1 MGLSINQFI
10 VLVWREVYRRRI
22 AVVAA
27 FCIISIAMLATGVF
41 LPKVYSS
48 HAIIHADQTN
58 IIRPLME
65 GTAVT
70 TGVKDQAQNAR
81 ELLLRRRIMEQV
93 LREAGMDL
101 SGLSELEIE
110 RLLDK
115 VKTRTEITAPGK
127 SLIRI
132 EYRDPSPEQ
141 AFRVAQKYAELLVT
155 ESAREKKKESREAF
169 NFVDQQVRE
178 YHKKLIDSEEKLEE
192 FRSNNIEGTQ
202 GDSFKRISSLRRQL
216 EAARLELSE
225 EKVKE
230 RSLERQ
236 LSGEAS
242 ATRDM
247 AKDGTY
253 GARIAELQMRLD
265 QLRLQFHDSYPDIVK
280 IKNQLSEL
288 RAARE
293 NARSERKEKIEEAKE
308 KGETYVDDS
317 IAGSPLYQELKSKL
331 SETRTRIAALEAR
344 IEETRDLLDEES
356 DRIKRINE
364 SDARLSELT
373 RDYEV
378 NRELYQ
384 DLLRRRER
392 ARVSMSL
399 DVQERGLTMTIQEPA
414 RLSKKPYGVRFLHI
428 ALLGMPFAF
437 FLPVGFIAGLL
448 QVDRRVRSSE
458 QIAAN
463 LGIPV
468 AGEINELRTRSQEDL
483 ERRQLFWIKASVV
496 GVVILYLV
504 VGTLKWLQVVL

>member
-1 MGLSINQFI
+1 MGLSITQFI
-10 VLVWREVYRRRI
+10 VLLWREVYRQRI

-27 FCIISIAMLATGVF
+27 FCIISVLMLGGGML

-48 HAIIHADQTN
+48 HAVIHADQTN

-65 GTAVT
+65 GAAVA

-81 ELLLRRRIMEQV
+81 ELLFRRRIMEQV
-93 LREAGMDL
+93 LREAGM
-101 SGLSELEIE
+101 ELEDLRDLEVE
-110 RLLDK
+110 RLMDK
-115 VKTRTEITAPGK
+115 VKERTEITSPGEN
-127 SLIRI
+127 LIRI

-155 ESAREKKKESREAF
+155 ESAREKKKESREAYD
-169 NFVDQQVRE
+169 FVDQQVRE
-178 YHKKLIDSEEKLEE
+178 YHKKLIDAEKKLEE
-192 FRSNNIEGTQ
+192 FRSNNIDGTQ
-202 GDSFKRISSLRRQL
+202 SDSFKRISSLRRQL
-216 EAARLELSE
+216 EGARLELSE
-225 EKVKE
+225 ARVRE

-236 LSGEAS
+236 LSGEAD
-242 ATRDM
+242 ATRSV
-247 AKDGTY
+247 ALDGTY

-288 RAARE
+288 RAERE
-293 NARSERKEKIEEAKE
+293 RARSERKEKIAEAKA
-308 KGETYVDDS
+308 KGETYVDES
-317 IAGSPLYQELKSKL
+317 IADSPLYQELKSKL
-331 SETRTRIAALEAR
+331 SDTRTRIATLEAR
-344 IEETRDLLDEES
+344 IEETRELLDEES
-356 DRIKRINE
+356 ERIKRINE

-384 DLLRRRER
+384 DLLRRRET
-392 ARVSMSL
+392 ARVSMNL
-399 DVQERGLTMTIQEPA
+399 DMQERGLNMTILEPA
-414 RLSKKPYGVRFLHI
+414 RLSRKPYGVRFLHV

-437 FLPVGFIAGLL
+437 LLPVGFIAGLL

-468 AGEINELRTRSQEDL
+468 AGQINELRTRSQENL
-483 ERRQLFWIKASVV
+483 ERRQWRWIKVAIGTVLA
-496 GVVILYLV
+496 LYLLA
-504 VGTLKWLQVVL
+504 GTFKLMQVVL